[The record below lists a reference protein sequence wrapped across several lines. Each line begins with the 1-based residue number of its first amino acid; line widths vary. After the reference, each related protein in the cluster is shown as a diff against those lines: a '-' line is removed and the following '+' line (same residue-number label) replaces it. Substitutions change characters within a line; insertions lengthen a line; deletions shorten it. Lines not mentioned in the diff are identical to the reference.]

1 MAEPGRV
8 AYKFGMSRQHR
19 GRKGD
24 PSDEP
29 FSLDGGETLGSR
41 VVRLQHLM
49 FEELYRL
56 FRLEVS
62 DPRLQD
68 VVPTSL
74 ELSPDLRNAKV
85 MFAMRKPPE
94 ESKAAR
100 AQKTPGEKRQVVEAQ
115 LKLVMQSLQKVTP
128 FLRVRLADGVMM
140 KRLPDL
146 HFHRDRL
153 AEASLRAADVMT
165 KERMK
170 AAQKAP
176 VSDEAEAPDDA
187 EAHSEP

>member
-1 MAEPGRV
+1 LAEPGRV
-8 AYKFGMSRQHR
+8 AYKFRMSRQHR

-24 PSDEP
+24 EADEP

-56 FRLEVS
+56 FRMEVS

-94 ESKAAR
+94 ESKEAR
-100 AQKTPGEKRQVVEAQ
+100 NKKTPGEKRLVVEAR
-115 LKLVMQSLQKVTP
+115 LKLVQQSLAKVTP
-128 FLRVRLADGVMM
+128 FLRVRLADSVMM

-153 AEASLRAADVMT
+153 AESSLRAADVMT

-170 AAQKAP
+170 AAQAQQA
-176 VSDEAEAPDDA
+176 VADSEPDD
-187 EAHSEP
+187 EVRSEP

>member
-1 MAEPGRV
+1 
-8 AYKFGMSRQHR
+8 MSRQHR
-19 GRKGD
+19 GSKG
-24 PSDEP
+24 SEADEP
-29 FSLDGGETLGSR
+29 FSLDSGESLGSR

-74 ELSPDLRNAKV
+74 QLSPDLRNAKV
-85 MFAMRKPPE
+85 MFAIQKPPE
-94 ESKAAR
+94 EAKDVKAK
-100 AQKTPGEKRQVVEAQ
+100 KTPGEARIAVEA
-115 LKLVMQSLQKVTP
+115 KLRTIHEALGKVTP
-128 FLRVRLADGVMM
+128 FLRVRLADAVQM

-153 AEASLRAADVMT
+153 AESSLRATEIRTD
-165 KERMK
+165 
-170 AAQKAP
+170 
-176 VSDEAEAPDDA
+176 
-187 EAHSEP
+187 

>member
-1 MAEPGRV
+1 MA
-8 AYKFGMSRQHR
+8 RQHR
-19 GRKGD
+19 GRRGAD
-24 PSDEP
+24 ADEP

-62 DPRLQD
+62 DPQLQD

-74 ELSPDLRNAKV
+74 ILSPDLRNAKV
-85 MFAMRKPPE
+85 MYAIRKPPE
-94 ESKAAR
+94 ESKAVRAKKSAGERRILVDAR
-100 AQKTPGEKRQVVEAQ
+100 
-115 LKLVMQSLQKVTP
+115 LKLIQQSLLKVTP
-128 FLRVRLADGVMM
+128 FLRVRLADSIIM

-153 AEASLRAADVMT
+153 SESSIRATDVMT
-165 KERMK
+165 AERMAK
-170 AAQKAP
+170 PPAP
-176 VSDEAEAPDDA
+176 PVVEASDDEN
-187 EAHSEP
+187 HTGQ